1 MVIPFPL
8 PLPPSRSFHSSFPCS
23 LPSLPSLPASLPSLP
38 ASLPPCLPPRLP
50 PALFYVA
57 CAVGKCLYKVCRYLA
72 ASHVHSPINSFH
84 FPFNWD
90 SIICSDCSDLSAIYP
105 PFRLLICCCCCCCC
119 CSCYVRLP
127 AFIRL
132 LFSDRVGALIPPA
145 ADRWRQRRRFLPPC
159 RNEGR
164 TQAKCWNE
172 MKIFF
177 FFQVEWLAGS
187 GFIYL
192 FCLDGGEGFNYRGGN
207 PGNAITI

>member
-38 ASLPPCLPPRLP
+38 ASLPPCLPPRHP

-119 CSCYVRLP
+119 SCSCYVRLP

-177 FFQVEWLAGS
+177 FFKLNGWQDRDL
-187 GFIYL
+187 FIC
-192 FCLDGGEGFNYRGGN
+192 FVWMGGRDS
-207 PGNAITI
+207 ITGAATLETR